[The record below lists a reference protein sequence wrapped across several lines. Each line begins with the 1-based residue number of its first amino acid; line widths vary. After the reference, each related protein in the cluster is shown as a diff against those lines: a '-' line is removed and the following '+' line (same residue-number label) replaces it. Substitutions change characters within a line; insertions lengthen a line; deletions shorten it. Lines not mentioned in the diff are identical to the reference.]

1 MNAYTYGMD
10 TFGKDEME
18 VLDVDA
24 EPKEVYDFLTSLV
37 SYVLEYDAVLQ
48 DGETIGFS
56 EDDKHTITRSK
67 GVSLEGMTLK
77 ISYDSQEIEEHN
89 FEDYSEEI
97 ENIVMDYGEY
107 HTETILGKR
116 IISRRSQCL

>member
-10 TFGKDEME
+10 IFGKDEME

-56 EDDKHTITRSK
+56 QDDKHTISRSK
-67 GVSLEGMTLK
+67 GVSLDGMTLK
-77 ISYDSQEIEEHN
+77 ISYDPLDI
-89 FEDYSEEI
+89 
-97 ENIVMDYGEY
+97 
-107 HTETILGKR
+107 KR
-116 IISRRSQCL
+116 CV